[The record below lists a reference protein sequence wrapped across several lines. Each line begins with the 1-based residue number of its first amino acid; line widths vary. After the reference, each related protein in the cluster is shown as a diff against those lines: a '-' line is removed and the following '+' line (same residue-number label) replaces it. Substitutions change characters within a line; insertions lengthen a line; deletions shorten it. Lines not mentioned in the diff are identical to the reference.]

1 MTTGFGDSIAARGG
15 EHDLKTQFAPKEVD
29 MTTAVIG
36 VGTMGSRIA
45 RRLAAGGEPLVVA
58 AKDQSRADA
67 LADELGPRAHAASV
81 DEAIASADTVIL
93 ALWLDA
99 LRELVPN
106 EAGLLENKVVID
118 PSNPVGYGASG
129 AFRTLPDGE
138 SSGSVVAAMLPT
150 SAHYVKAFG
159 TFGADDFVNGANRDP
174 LAVLFY
180 ATDDDIAA
188 TTVERLI
195 RVAGYE
201 PVKAGGV
208 ADALRIEFFG
218 DLNSRLLDV
227 DEARAAVAARVP
239 A

>member
-1 MTTGFGDSIAARGG
+1 
-15 EHDLKTQFAPKEVD
+15 
-29 MTTAVIG
+29 MTTAIIG

-45 RRLAAGGEPLVVA
+45 RRLTEGGEALVLA
-58 AKDQSRADA
+58 ARDRSAA
-67 LADELGPRAHAASV
+67 ETLATELGPLARAASV
-81 DEAIASADTVIL
+81 DDAIAGADAVIL

-99 LRELVPN
+99 LREVVPE
-106 EAGLLENKVVID
+106 EASRMENKVVID
-118 PSNPVGYGASG
+118 PSNPVGFDQSG
-129 AFRTLPDGE
+129 KPFRTLPDGV
-138 SSGSVVAAMLPT
+138 SSGSVVAALLPA

-159 TFGADDFVNGANRDP
+159 TFGAADFVSGAEREP
-174 LAVLFY
+174 RRAVLFY

-188 TTVERLI
+188 PAVERLI

-218 DLNSRLLDV
+218 DLNSKMFDV